1 MNKAQEYD
9 DQTIAIMERVLRP
22 DSCCVDVGCHAGVML
37 DEMLRLSPQGKHWG
51 FEPLPQMFASLT
63 AKYEDHLNI
72 QLCECALSD
81 KSGFT
86 LFQSVRTNPGYSG
99 IKRRAYTRPDEVV
112 DSIEVKMETLDRA
125 IPAEVLISF
134 MKIDVE
140 GAELKVLQGG
150 IGTLIRCKPVI
161 VFEHGLGAAEY
172 YETTPRQIFELLTK
186 EAKLRCF
193 TLSGWL
199 RTQGQSELVRESF
212 EDAFNTGKEYYFV
225 AAP

>member
-1 MNKAQEYD
+1 MVRLAT
-9 DQTIAIMERVLRP
+9 DQ
-22 DSCCVDVGCHAGVML
+22 
-37 DEMLRLSPQGKHWG
+37 LS
-51 FEPLPQMFASLT
+51 
-63 AKYEDHLNI
+63 
-72 QLCECALSD
+72 
-81 KSGFT
+81 
-86 LFQSVRTNPGYSG
+86 V
-99 IKRRAYTRPDEVV
+99 
-112 DSIEVKMETLDRA
+112 
-125 IPAEVLISF
+125 
-134 MKIDVE
+134 
-140 GAELKVLQGG
+140 QGG